1 MKKGFTLIELIV
13 SIVIL
18 TIALG
23 ISYQAFYSSMRSWKY
38 STNLSESLHQGDYF
52 VNKISSNLRSMKFFK
67 NEKNIYEFIYE
78 NNEINGIPADLISF
92 VSTKQNIAP
101 NNNILTNQPCR
112 IILFIDTNDNGDNSL
127 YASFLPVL
135 INQDEYFEMFNVEK
149 YLISKVVQ
157 GLEIKFWDEENEN
170 WEEDWEEENNIPKK
184 IFLELYIKIDKS
196 EDHQIYSRIIEI
208 PVSEG
213 KNNPLLSPTV
223 NPLNLNNE

>member
-67 NEKNIYEFIYE
+67 NEKKIYEFIYE

-92 VSTKQNIAP
+92 VSTKQNIFP

-149 YLISKVVQ
+149 YLISKAVQ

-170 WEEDWEEENNIPKK
+170 WEKDWEEENNIPKK

>member
-1 MKKGFTLIELIV
+1 
-13 SIVIL
+13 
-18 TIALG
+18 
-23 ISYQAFYSSMRSWKY
+23 
-38 STNLSESLHQGDYF
+38 
-52 VNKISSNLRSMKFFK
+52 
-67 NEKNIYEFIYE
+67 
-78 NNEINGIPADLISF
+78 
-92 VSTKQNIAP
+92 
-101 NNNILTNQPCR
+101 
-112 IILFIDTNDNGDNSL
+112 
-127 YASFLPVL
+127 
-135 INQDEYFEMFNVEK
+135 MFNVEK
-149 YLISKVVQ
+149 YLISKAVQ

>member
-92 VSTKQNIAP
+92 VSTKQNIVP

-135 INQDEYFEMFNVEK
+135 INQDEYFERFNVEK
-149 YLISKVVQ
+149 YLISKAVQ
-157 GLEIKFWDEENEN
+157 GLEIKFWDEDSEN

-213 KNNPLLSPTV
+213 KNNPLLSPTI

>member
-67 NEKNIYEFIYE
+67 NEKKIYEFIYE

-92 VSTKQNIAP
+92 INETKY
-101 NNNILTNQPCR
+101 
-112 IILFIDTNDNGDNSL
+112 
-127 YASFLPVL
+127 YA
-135 INQDEYFEMFNVEK
+135 K
-149 YLISKVVQ
+149 
-157 GLEIKFWDEENEN
+157 
-170 WEEDWEEENNIPKK
+170 
-184 IFLELYIKIDKS
+184 
-196 EDHQIYSRIIEI
+196 
-208 PVSEG
+208 
-213 KNNPLLSPTV
+213 
-223 NPLNLNNE
+223 